1 MIRLRNIKLILA
13 GMLILPMGLATVAC
27 SPLYADDPNRTQ
39 TDPLATVDSIT
50 AEINI
55 EELEARIQT
64 AIQNEEITQDQVDRT
79 ISLLKEEFA
88 GHDKN
93 SAKLESLKA
102 EIATAVESGEI
113 TQEEADAKLAG
124 LEEGKK
130 KSKKWHGKR
139 HHHKKPMMDIEEIK
153 AEIATAVESGEIT
166 QEEAD
171 AKLAGLEEG
180 KKKSKKWH
188 GKRHH
193 HKKPMM
199 DIEEIK
205 AEIATAVESG
215 EITQEEAD
223 AKLTD
228 IESKRNAL
236 QDKMA
241 AKLES
246 IKAEIAAA
254 VESGEITQ
262 EEADAK
268 LAGLEQG
275 KEKGKKCHGKRHQ
288 HKKPMMDIEEI
299 KAKISAAVESGEIT
313 QEEASN
319 KLLHLERQPKKVTY

>member
-1 MIRLRNIKLILA
+1 MIRLRNVKLILA
-13 GMLILPMGLATVAC
+13 GMLILPIGLATVAC

-39 TDPLATVDSIT
+39 TDSLATVDSIT

-64 AIQNEEITQDQVDRT
+64 AIQNEEITQDQVNRT

-93 SAKLESLKA
+93 SAKLESIKA
-102 EIATAVESGEI
+102 KIATAVESGEI

-153 AEIATAVESGEIT
+153 AKIAA
-166 QEEAD
+166 
-171 AKLAGLEEG
+171 
-180 KKKSKKWH
+180 
-188 GKRHH
+188 
-193 HKKPMM
+193 
-199 DIEEIK
+199 
-205 AEIATAVESG
+205 AVESG

-262 EEADAK
+262 EHSDAK

>member
-39 TDPLATVDSIT
+39 TDSLATVDSLT

-64 AIQNEEITQDQVDRT
+64 AIQNEEITQDQVDRI

-93 SAKLESLKA
+93 SAKLESIKA
-102 EIATAVESGEI
+102 KISAAVESGEI

-130 KSKKWHGKR
+130 KTKKWHGKR

-153 AEIATAVESGEIT
+153 AKISDAVESG
-166 QEEAD
+166 Q
-171 AKLAGLEEG
+171 
-180 KKKSKKWH
+180 
-188 GKRHH
+188 
-193 HKKPMM
+193 
-199 DIEEIK
+199 
-205 AEIATAVESG
+205 
-215 EITQEEAD
+215 ITQEEAD

-228 IESKRNAL
+228 IDSKRNAL

-268 LAGLEQG
+268 LAGLE
-275 KEKGKKCHGKRHQ
+275 EGKKKSKKWHGKRHH
-288 HKKPMMDIEEI
+288 HKEPMIDIEEI
-299 KAKISAAVESGEIT
+299 KAKISDAVESGQIT
-313 QEEASN
+313 QEEANN